1 MMGMMESKPKKRNVF
16 FGTVMSVGVCVLTF
30 LLLVAAVLGVAVLI
44 AFMLRVLRGM

>member
-1 MMGMMESKPKKRNVF
+1 MAMMEKKRNVI
-16 FGTVMSVGVCVLTF
+16 FGTAMSVGMCVLAL